1 MARGARIQWAG
12 VAELKKTLEKVGDQL
27 DDRTPEVK
35 EIILQPALATVER
48 ARMFAPMKTGLLR
61 ASIYATKGGN
71 RQRGVLMGVRKGKNK
86 AWYARFVEFGTVKLA
101 ARPFFRPAVLMML
114 NSFVQDIAPDIKAL
128 VEKTAAQNAYH
139 PPG

>member
-1 MARGARIQWAG
+1 MARGTRIQWTG
-12 VAELKKTLEKVGDQL
+12 VQELKKMLEKVGDQL

-35 EIILQPALATVER
+35 DIILRPAQATVER

-71 RQRGVLMGVRKGKNK
+71 RQRGVLMGVRKSKNK
-86 AWYARFVEFGTVKLA
+86 AWYARFVEFGTVKMA
-101 ARPFFRPAVLMML
+101 AHPFFRPAVLGML
-114 NSFVQDIAPDIKAL
+114 VSFVNDIAPDVRAL
-128 VEKTAAQNAYH
+128 VEKTARENAYR